1 MSKRKA
7 DADNNAANAR
17 LNAARGGVII
27 AQNNVALE
35 EQKFNLQQAAVSAL
49 NQRESAANAGPSTP
63 TQMVFALQKDLI
75 SALRGLNAASDALH
89 GAREQLRAAIVALAV
104 AEREVSYAHLAAER
118 DFTATKEALDA
129 LAVVQRSVSAITLN
143 AKVAQGTTSGDAAST
158 HTTDIGDRD
167 KKPKL
172 SPSVSPSSSS
182 RTSAIAASGN
192 HVHPQVTTTLDD
204 FLDRQD

>member
-1 MSKRKA
+1 LTCTKSEECGSAKPTLTKTRQIKA
-7 DADNNAANAR
+7 ALDQITAAQEQVDAHQATVSELNTRVVAEAGTAKELSAVKELMAAKDALASAQAAR
-17 LNAARGGVII
+17 LTAHLRA
-27 AQNNVALE
+27 
-35 EQKFNLQQAAVSAL
+35 
-49 NQRESAANAGPSTP
+49 ESA
-63 TQMVFALQKDLI
+63 K
-75 SALRGLNAASDALH
+75 REASDA
-89 GAREQLRAAIVALAV
+89 RNAAL
-104 AEREVSYAHLAAER
+104 E

-129 LAVVQRSVSAITLN
+129 LGVVQRSVSAITLN

-158 HTTDIGDRD
+158 HTTDIGNRD